1 MANSKKACKYCGD
14 YRPVDELMRFGKSLF
29 CDIDHAMLWLKD
41 KQQADKEKTVKKAA
55 KEVKQKNAKQKREF
69 YDNDVKTRKAAAKA
83 ACHKYIRE
91 RDKLSGCIC
100 CDRQLGNK
108 FDAGHFLESGNNSFL
123 RYNEDNIH
131 AQSVHCNQYK
141 GGDSGDY
148 ERNLRLKIGNDRVD
162 YLLANKGGV
171 VKRKAEDYKEIEN
184 YYKERLKKLRNETS

>member
-1 MANSKKACKYCGD
+1 LANKRKCKYCLE
-14 YRPVDELMRFGKSLF
+14 YFPPEKIKRFGVGYF
-29 CDIDHAMLWLKD
+29 CSIEHALQWVKEKQAKD
-41 KQQADKEKTVKKAA
+41 KARKLAKEKKA
-55 KEVKQKNAKQKREF
+55 VKQKHAKEKRAF
-69 YDNDVKTRKAAAKA
+69 YDGDVKTRKAAAKA

-91 RDKLSGCIC
+91 RDKNDGCIC

-123 RYNEDNIH
+123 RYHEDNIH

-148 ERNLRLKIGNDRVD
+148 ERNLRMKIGDDRVD

-171 VKRKAEDYKEIEN
+171 VKRTAEDYKEIEVM
-184 YYKERLKKLRNETS
+184 YKEKLKKLINNEG